1 MSGNTGI
8 KPGDTVYY
16 LGMGEFGDFPPIRKA
31 VVRERGSDGIYT
43 HVWVTDDA
51 GHTHPAIVITEN
63 LRTDILDLIN
73 DLREHIKNECIRL
86 EGWSCG
92 IES

>member
-1 MSGNTGI
+1 MIGDNTL

-16 LGMGEFGDFPPIRKA
+16 LGMTEFGDFPPIRKA
-31 VVRERGSDGIYT
+31 IVRERGSDGNYT

-63 LRTDILDLIN
+63 LRTNTLALIN
-73 DLREHIKNECIRL
+73 DLEVYIKNECIRL

-92 IES
+92 IE